1 MPKRPLDQEDAAE
14 DCYQGEHQ
22 GYDRNVRSKK
32 RGSMDDD
39 DVASMLLAT
48 ELFGDSPSKSQWSS
62 VHFLVKMR
70 LAPSLTL
77 QSFLAHMQE
86 QHPEVAKPAL
96 ASIWRRFKDFFVADN
111 LEHAVLKDLVDIS
124 GMVSAFGA
132 ASYIEVEPVT
142 THPCDPIAQPSPSA
156 PLPAPLV
163 DNARSLLS
171 PSSSS
176 SSSAAAPAAP
186 HPVGTITQ
194 PSPSSSSSSSA
205 PAPAPAAP
213 HPVGTIT
220 QPPSSVP
227 SQLLQSPLATTS
239 RSSRPSRS
247 SKAARTSGDSSN
259 NGNDSLG
266 SVALAKMKYQFDMN
280 FSAYQGLPWRLPS
293 GSVVDDVVAR
303 LARQD
308 GYESGLQSCVL
319 EDPSKIIALFPA
331 QGDKDELRRVLVE
344 RPEEALA
351 TLTDHEQAFVDSFGK
366 SPEDVELMLGQGWA
380 NLPGGAELD
389 VDFKML
395 VHHCFQQL
403 YLTYRHFNFSLP
415 KELKEAYYTDKVWG
429 FMNVALDDVAT
440 LDHEPGEINSKTSG
454 LRKNK
459 DRTRPGRQVQGRKA
473 DGLVSTKGASHE
485 LCIVEAAR
493 KDQGPNGT
501 KALDDTL
508 KLIKGMKDMM
518 DHIRASASENIRD
531 QLVTYG
537 IRISATTM
545 TMYTM
550 RQRPGRW
557 YQMIS
562 HPPISLP
569 TTWNEITGKR
579 VSNVVSKL
587 LGFKKDIMAMSVMVD
602 QWTNEAVE
610 DNGDRWVRTLTTP
623 TSSPLLAPVSLPLQD
638 IHTSPDEAI

>member
-1 MPKRPLDQEDAAE
+1 MPKRPLDQDDVVQEKH
-14 DCYQGEHQ
+14 QGEQ
-22 GYDRNVRSKK
+22 QEGYMKNACSKE
-32 RGSMDDD
+32 RASVDEDM
-39 DVASMLLAT
+39 ASMALAT
-48 ELFGDSPSKSQWSS
+48 ELFGDSPSEPQWSS
-62 VHFLVKMR
+62 VHYLAKMR

-77 QSFLAHMQE
+77 QSFLAHIQE
-86 QHPEVAKPAL
+86 QHPETTKPEL
-96 ASIWRRFKDFFVADN
+96 ATIWRRCKDFFVADN
-111 LEHAVLKDLVDIS
+111 LKHATLKELMDMPSMIA
-124 GMVSAFGA
+124 AFDA
-132 ASYIEVEPVT
+132 ASYVE
-142 THPCDPIAQPSPSA
+142 A
-156 PLPAPLV
+156 
-163 DNARSLLS
+163 
-171 PSSSS
+171 
-176 SSSAAAPAAP
+176 
-186 HPVGTITQ
+186 
-194 PSPSSSSSSSA
+194 
-205 PAPAPAAP
+205 
-213 HPVGTIT
+213 
-220 QPPSSVP
+220 
-227 SQLLQSPLATTS
+227 S
-239 RSSRPSRS
+239 RSS
-247 SKAARTSGDSSN
+247 GDSNLTNSD
-259 NGNDSLG
+259 GGLG
-266 SVALAKMKYQFDMN
+266 FVALAEMRYQFDQN
-280 FSAYQGLPWRLPS
+280 FTAYQGLPWRLPS
-293 GSVVDDVVAR
+293 GSTMDDVAAR

-308 GYESGLQSCVL
+308 GFESGLQSFVL
-319 EDPSKIIALFPA
+319 EDPSKVIALFPA
-331 QGDKDELRRVLVE
+331 QEDKDELHRVLVE
-344 RPEEALA
+344 RPQEDLA
-351 TLTDHEQAFVDSFGK
+351 TLTEHEQAFVDSFGK
-366 SPEDVELMLGQGWA
+366 SPQEVKLMLGQGWA

-403 YLTYRHFNFSLP
+403 YLTYRHFSFSLP

-638 IHTSPDEAI
+638 IHTSPDESVTNNGNGGRIVSWLMDSAKEN

>member
-1 MPKRPLDQEDAAE
+1 MEGDIIIITVRLLSLMDHESDGEPVDIRHCCTALQELQGKLFSGGGRGGADLSPLYPQSNDKTYSSLSTKEDPAHIHSGDPYTRHAWPLEETTAVTLCNAEEVAVDRSCRTVYSTSHTMPKRPLDQEDAASVKISVE
-14 DCYQGEHQ
+14 LCP
-22 GYDRNVRSKK
+22 
-32 RGSMDDD
+32 
-39 DVASMLLAT
+39 
-48 ELFGDSPSKSQWSS
+48 LFGQD
-62 VHFLVKMR
+62 
-70 LAPSLTL
+70 APRTISD
-77 QSFLAHMQE
+77 A
-86 QHPEVAKPAL
+86 PEFPGPYARTASGGRQACTGLDL
-96 ASIWRRFKDFFVADN
+96 ASIQGFLRRRH

-205 PAPAPAAP
+205 PHPHQHTAPI
-213 HPVGTIT
+213 GTIT

-403 YLTYRHFNFSLP
+403 Y
-415 KELKEAYYTDKVWG
+415 
-429 FMNVALDDVAT
+429 
-440 LDHEPGEINSKTSG
+440 
-454 LRKNK
+454 
-459 DRTRPGRQVQGRKA
+459 
-473 DGLVSTKGASHE
+473 
-485 LCIVEAAR
+485 
-493 KDQGPNGT
+493 
-501 KALDDTL
+501 
-508 KLIKGMKDMM
+508 
-518 DHIRASASENIRD
+518 
-531 QLVTYG
+531 
-537 IRISATTM
+537 
-545 TMYTM
+545 
-550 RQRPGRW
+550 
-557 YQMIS
+557 
-562 HPPISLP
+562 
-569 TTWNEITGKR
+569 
-579 VSNVVSKL
+579 
-587 LGFKKDIMAMSVMVD
+587 
-602 QWTNEAVE
+602 
-610 DNGDRWVRTLTTP
+610 
-623 TSSPLLAPVSLPLQD
+623 
-638 IHTSPDEAI
+638 

>member
-1 MPKRPLDQEDAAE
+1 MPKRPLDQEDAAQE

-205 PAPAPAAP
+205 PAAP
-213 HPVGTIT
+213 HPVGT
-220 QPPSSVP
+220 S
-227 SQLLQSPLATTS
+227 
-239 RSSRPSRS
+239 PSRHRHHHRRRQHQHQHQQH
-247 SKAARTSGDSSN
+247 RTQ
-259 NGNDSLG
+259 
-266 SVALAKMKYQFDMN
+266 LA
-280 FSAYQGLPWRLPS
+280 PS
-293 GSVVDDVVAR
+293 PNR
-303 LARQD
+303 
-308 GYESGLQSCVL
+308 
-319 EDPSKIIALFPA
+319 I
-331 QGDKDELRRVLVE
+331 
-344 RPEEALA
+344 
-351 TLTDHEQAFVDSFGK
+351 
-366 SPEDVELMLGQGWA
+366 
-380 NLPGGAELD
+380 
-389 VDFKML
+389 
-395 VHHCFQQL
+395 
-403 YLTYRHFNFSLP
+403 
-415 KELKEAYYTDKVWG
+415 
-429 FMNVALDDVAT
+429 
-440 LDHEPGEINSKTSG
+440 
-454 LRKNK
+454 
-459 DRTRPGRQVQGRKA
+459 
-473 DGLVSTKGASHE
+473 VST
-485 LCIVEAAR
+485 V
-493 KDQGPNGT
+493 
-501 KALDDTL
+501 
-508 KLIKGMKDMM
+508 
-518 DHIRASASENIRD
+518 
-531 QLVTYG
+531 
-537 IRISATTM
+537 SATTI
-545 TMYTM
+545 TTCYNVSLLSS
-550 RQRPGRW
+550 
-557 YQMIS
+557 IS
-562 HPPISLP
+562 FV
-569 TTWNEITGKR
+569 EG
-579 VSNVVSKL
+579 SK
-587 LGFKKDIMAMSVMVD
+587 D
-602 QWTNEAVE
+602 QW
-610 DNGDRWVRTLTTP
+610 G
-623 TSSPLLAPVSLPLQD
+623 QQ
-638 IHTSPDEAI
+638 